1 MYSTVQDCVKIVIG
15 NKVDKA
21 ATGRKVSQ
29 EEGMNFARSNGC
41 LFLECSAKT
50 KVTVRVAPRSTA
62 VTLYPN
68 PLPPALLI
76 IYP

>member
-1 MYSTVQDCVKIVIG
+1 
-15 NKVDKA
+15 
-21 ATGRKVSQ
+21 
-29 EEGMNFARSNGC
+29 